1 MEWKT
6 AHVVPVYKKGDRSTL
21 TNYRPI
27 ALTSIVVKM
36 LESLVCDKLRNHL
49 LTNGL
54 MFENQHGFSPG
65 KSCATALC
73 EATTEW
79 LATLDRRSS
88 LTARIDLISVDY
100 SRTFDS
106 ISHDVLISK
115 LHKTYCIRASLLQWI
130 TSFLTGRRQCVV
142 FRGASSD
149 WTNVLSGVPQ
159 GSVLGPLLF
168 NIYANDLHLHLKST
182 IYAYA
187 DDTFIFREIKT
198 DNDISVL
205 QSDLDSLNW
214 WSKNNSLQL
223 NPSKC
228 QVMCITRRRDKPVPS
243 YNVNNTTLETCDSL
257 RLLGVT
263 VSSDLSWNC
272 HVNNITKKCNKL
284 LGFIRVVAS
293 VKNPYV
299 LLKLYQTLI
308 LPILDYCSP
317 VWNVHK
323 NCNVEKLEQIQH
335 RTTRMILC
343 QRRGEQQYQDRLK
356 TLNLTTLKTRRS
368 YLSVSFA
375 CSCLINASLF
385 YFCRWCVNTRQESL
399 IFKQNVTPKTN
410 SYKYCL
416 FVHFPVLWSSISS
429 STRDALLILNK
440 STFKSRVKTYF
451 MENDV

>member
-1 MEWKT
+1 
-6 AHVVPVYKKGDRSTL
+6 
-21 TNYRPI
+21 
-27 ALTSIVVKM
+27 M

-79 LATLDRRSS
+79 LATLDCQSS
-88 LTARIDLISVDY
+88 PTARIDLISVDN
-100 SRTFDS
+100 SRAFDS

-115 LHKTYCIRASLLQWI
+115 LHKTYGICASLLQWI
-130 TSFLTGRRQCVV
+130 TSFLTGRHQCVV

-159 GSVLGPLLF
+159 GSVLGLLLF
-168 NIYANDLHLHLKST
+168 NIYANDLHLHLKSS

-243 YNVNNTTLETCDSL
+243 YSVNNTTLETCDCL

-284 LGFIRVVAS
+284 LGFIRVVAVS
-293 VKNPYV
+293 RIHMFCLNFTKLSFCQFLIIAHLFGMFTRIVMWKN
-299 LLKLYQTLI
+299 
-308 LPILDYCSP
+308 
-317 VWNVHK
+317 WNK
-323 NCNVEKLEQIQH
+323 
-335 RTTRMILC
+335 
-343 QRRGEQQYQDRLK
+343 
-356 TLNLTTLKTRRS
+356 
-368 YLSVSFA
+368 
-375 CSCLINASLF
+375 
-385 YFCRWCVNTRQESL
+385 
-399 IFKQNVTPKTN
+399 
-410 SYKYCL
+410 
-416 FVHFPVLWSSISS
+416 S
-429 STRDALLILNK
+429 STVQLGWSFVNVGGSNNTKIDSKL
-440 STFKSRVKTYF
+440 
-451 MENDV
+451 